1 MNRQNAYMYKDL
13 KTKDGAGASDVMA
26 PTDRLKRSIGR
37 CMAVVMAT
45 LGAMAAGVALLALSS
60 CTLDDDDNAPSSD
73 WYISG
78 VWQNNSSVDE
88 TMTFHSD
95 GSGHWQSGAT
105 GSYLD
110 FDYYCFGNSIYF
122 TMYPTGAP
130 SYNLDC
136 YIDMIDSG
144 NMSITWP
151 PSSPYGSTTI
161 YYTRVD

>member
-1 MNRQNAYMYKDL
+1 MQIMKADAKESARNPE
-13 KTKDGAGASDVMA
+13 GAISA
-26 PTDRLKRSIGR
+26 DRLKRSIGR
-37 CMAVVMAT
+37 LMAVVMAT
-45 LGAMAAGVALLALSS
+45 LGAMVAGLALLTFSA
-60 CTLDDDDNAPSSD
+60 CTADDDDAPASD
-73 WYISG
+73 WYISD
-78 VWQNNSSVDE
+78 VWQNNYSADE
-88 TMTFHSD
+88 TMTFHSN
-95 GSGHWQSGAT
+95 GSGYWQSLST

-130 SYNLDC
+130 SYTLDC
-136 YIDMIDSG
+136 YIDMINSG